1 MAGAGNSGAGGAGW
15 DPAGKARMISH
26 MNKDHSQD
34 LSHMLQHFN
43 GLSPADAA
51 GAQMVDIDPQSMT
64 VKSISGAHTVVL
76 DPIMQWGDRR
86 QRLIDMTLEAR
97 RALGVPTEEGEHG
110 ATTTGT
116 EKHGKGENVVIGRY
130 LPPRSF
136 HIAVFVSTCS
146 LYAAC
151 AATHLGYVDPGTLFW
166 NTLTDY
172 LGPGS
177 PVRFRRVI
185 DLAVVIVL
193 GLHFPEMWWLH
204 RSRLAKHGVPLGSKV
219 WWQWEASCFIE
230 GFCTFLRVDE
240 EVQRLKALGKR
251 E

>member
-1 MAGAGNSGAGGAGW
+1 
-15 DPAGKARMISH
+15 MISH

-43 GLSPADAA
+43 GLSSADAA

-64 VKSISGAHTVVL
+64 VKSMSGVHTVVL
-76 DPIMQWGDRR
+76 DPIMEWGDRR
-86 QRLIDMTLEAR
+86 QRLIDMTMEAR
-97 RALGVPTEEGEHG
+97 QALGIPTEEGEHG

-116 EKHGKGENVVIGRY
+116 EKHAKGGNVVISRY
-130 LPPRSF
+130 LPPRGF
-136 HIAVFVSTCS
+136 HIGVFLSTTS

-151 AATHLGYVDPGTLFW
+151 AATHLGYVDPGTFFW
-166 NTLTDY
+166 NTLTEY
-172 LGPGS
+172 LGPNS
-177 PVRFRRVI
+177 PGLLRRGI

-204 RSRLAKHGVPLGSKV
+204 RSRLAKHGIPFGTKL

-230 GFCTFLRVDE
+230 GFCTFLRIDGE
-240 EVQRLKALGKR
+240 ARRLKALGKR